1 MRGKHGSGICYHVI
15 GHKLFSDMFLIFS
28 RHNESVYIFSLV
40 WLQTAK
46 KCVAFCHKS
55 VIGVRCFVVS
65 RHGKEGIICSLVLL
79 IRHSMFLRMIKV
91 IWSSI
96 LKQTRKKSLRK
107 YFLGV
112 LQHTT
117 AQTASM
123 VRPCSSMYLYFPL
136 FIL

>member
-1 MRGKHGSGICYHVI
+1 MRGKHGSGICYHII

-79 IRHSMFLRMIKV
+79 ILHSMCIRMIKSYLELNFETYEKKILPRCAV
-91 IWSSI
+91 SHNRWRYGSS
-96 LKQTRKKSLRK
+96 LCTYVFML
-107 YFLGV
+107 
-112 LQHTT
+112 
-117 AQTASM
+117 
-123 VRPCSSMYLYFPL
+123 
-136 FIL
+136 